1 MQPSH
6 TLTCELAWARLKRR
20 CEPLSLP
27 PCGQTP
33 GSDPLI
39 APVPCWGQSYV
50 TLPPTR
56 VDPQTHPVGRTLG
69 VYTCGPQSYVTL
81 PPARVDPNVPRPQLG
96 LAVREFT
103 VRIAEEADL
112 EDAPTRRVSAE
123 VAAAMAPAQSR
134 MVAATDHARHKH
146 RARPKFGLSAAGG
159 LNDFARCRARG
170 KVT

>member
-1 MQPSH
+1 MRGTQVGAH
-6 TLTCELAWARLKRR
+6 G
-20 CEPLSLP
+20 
-27 PCGQTP
+27 GQTP
-33 GSDPLI
+33 GSDHL
-39 APVPCWGQSYV
+39 
-50 TLPPTR
+50 LPPTR
-56 VDPQTHPVGRTLG
+56 VDPQNHPVGRTLG

-103 VRIAEEADL
+103 VRMAEEADL